1 MAFKALV
8 SVAGKALPE
17 PSSYEGVTSTLVDSG
32 RNLEGKVVGSVIRD
46 DIGKVTMKWKYLT
59 VAQWA
64 RINQM
69 FKQSAGGKFI
79 NRVEFFDQTAGD
91 WVIKEMYINDRK
103 AGAWRR
109 EPDTGELL
117 GWTDCSL
124 SLIEV

>member
-1 MAFKALV
+1 MVFKALV

-64 RINQM
+64 RINRM

-109 EPDTGELL
+109 DPDTGELL

>member
-8 SVAGKALPE
+8 SIGGKALPE

-32 RNLEGKVVGSVIRD
+32 RNLEGKVIGSVIRD
-46 DIGKVTMKWKYLT
+46 DIGKVTIKWKYLT

-64 RINQM
+64 QINQM
-69 FKQSAGGKFI
+69 FKQSLGGKFI

-109 EPDTGELL
+109 DPDTGELM
-117 GWTDCSL
+117 GWTECSL
-124 SLIEV
+124 ALIEV

>member
-8 SVAGKALPE
+8 SVAGHALPE
-17 PSSYEGVTSTLVDSG
+17 PSSYEGTTSTLVDSG

-46 DIGKVTMKWKYLT
+46 DIGKVSLTWKYLT

-64 RINQM
+64 QINKY
-69 FKQSAGGKFI
+69 FKQSAGGRFI
-79 NRVEFFDQTAGD
+79 NTVEFFDQTAGT
-91 WVIKEMYINDRK
+91 WVRKEMYINDRK

-109 EPDTGELL
+109 DPDTGELL
-117 GWTDCSL
+117 GWTNCSL

>member
-8 SVAGKALPE
+8 TVAGKALPE

-32 RNLEGKVVGSVIRD
+32 RNLEGKVVGAVIRD
-46 DIGKVTMKWKYLT
+46 DIGKVSLKWKYLT
-59 VAQWA
+59 VEQWA
-64 RINQM
+64 RINKM

-79 NRVEFFDQTAGD
+79 NTVEFFDQTAGD
-91 WVIKEMYINDRK
+91 WVTKKMYINDRK

-109 EPDTGELL
+109 DPDTGELL
-117 GWTDCSL
+117 GWTECSL

>member
-8 SVAGKALPE
+8 TVAGKALPE

-46 DIGKVTMKWKYLT
+46 DIGKVTLKWKYLT

-79 NRVEFFDQTAGD
+79 NTVEFFDQTAGD
-91 WVIKEMYINDRK
+91 WVTKKMYINDRK

-109 EPDTGELL
+109 DPDTGELL
-117 GWTDCSL
+117 GWTECSL

>member
-8 SVAGKALPE
+8 SIAGKALPE

-64 RINQM
+64 RINKM

-91 WVIKEMYINDRK
+91 WVTKEMYINDRK

-109 EPDTGELL
+109 DPDTGELL
-117 GWTDCSL
+117 GWTECSL

>member
-32 RNLEGKVVGSVIRD
+32 RNLEGRVVGAVIRD
-46 DIGKVTMKWKYLT
+46 DIGKVSLKWKYLT

-79 NRVEFFDQTAGD
+79 NRVEFFDQTVGD
-91 WVIKEMYINDRK
+91 WVTKEMYINDRK

-109 EPDTGELL
+109 DPDTGELL
-117 GWTDCSL
+117 GWTECSL

>member
-91 WVIKEMYINDRK
+91 WVTKEMYINDRK

-109 EPDTGELL
+109 DPETGELL